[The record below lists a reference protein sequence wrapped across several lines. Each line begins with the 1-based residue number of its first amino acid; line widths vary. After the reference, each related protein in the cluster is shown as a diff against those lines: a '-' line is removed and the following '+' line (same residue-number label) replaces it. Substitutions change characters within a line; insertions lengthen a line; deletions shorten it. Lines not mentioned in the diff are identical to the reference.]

1 MKGHA
6 WKMTLVML
14 AVLIMAGCSNNAGN
28 NANKNTGTNTGTGN
42 TATAVKKDVTL
53 TYLASQGYIKDSEMQ
68 LAKKFEEETGIAI
81 DYQIVPSDQYFNVLK
96 TKLNS
101 KEGPDL
107 FGGQSGQS
115 EIKVN
120 YNVAENA
127 VDLSDQE
134 WIKRMDPLSV
144 KQVSLDDK
152 VYALTIWDTSN
163 SFVIAYNKKIFAE
176 QGLSIPKTYEEFK
189 QACLKIQKAG
199 VTPIYE
205 PIADGWHHVLWFTEL
220 GPRFEELQPNL
231 YDDLNSNKVKFSDD
245 KTMQLAMTQLKEMY
259 DLGFFG
265 DNTFSDVG
273 AETANKLGSGE
284 FAMSLTAQST
294 LGDIVKAFPEQKAE
308 DYGYFVIPLA
318 DNQIYYVN
326 PGGPSKFIY
335 SGSKHIDEAKL
346 YLTYL
351 AKQENLQYM
360 LDNDDTIFNLN
371 FTGLKDKYT
380 EQQKE
385 MFAMYPKQG
394 TDMQNYINYVNPQW
408 MDIGKDITA
417 LLGNAAKPED
427 VLKNIDKRRTDMAVI
442 AKDPDWSK

>member
-189 QACLKIQKAG
+189 QACLQIQKAG

>member
-6 WKMTLVML
+6 WKMTSVML

-28 NANKNTGTNTGTGN
+28 NANKNTGTSTGTGN

-335 SGSKHIDEAKL
+335 SGSKHIDEAKQ

-385 MFAMYPKQG
+385 MFTMYPKQG